1 MRLLLVVF
9 AGLAGAFWAAGVLGA
24 EQVAVYRA
32 EGSDVR
38 LFEQYDNDGYSLE
51 IAPNPDGSV
60 ELKVRVSDAPLQSR
74 APFPVASPI
83 SDGTLPPAPDRDLF
97 AQQRVEGSRT
107 QAEAVRRLLLAVASE
122 VSYDPDRVRL
132 QDPAAVFSSRRA
144 YCVGFAELAVDLLRR
159 IGIAARTVQ
168 GVLRTGTDDPAFD
181 PAIGGAYHRW
191 IEVYYPDRGYV
202 FSDPRLSVNGVDA
215 RYIPFSMRALT
226 RPRTLHVSAE
236 TISGELRYEPVQ
248 AGETKV
254 RVRATR

>member
-1 MRLLLVVF
+1 MRHLVLVF
-9 AGLAGAFWAAGVLGA
+9 AGAVWAAAALGA

-32 EGSDVR
+32 EGADVR

-51 IAPNPDGSV
+51 ISGNADGSV

-74 APFPVASPI
+74 AAFPVTAPV

-97 AQQRVEGSRT
+97 ARQHVEGSRT
-107 QAEAVRRLLLAVASE
+107 QPEAVRRLLLAIASE
-122 VSYDPDRVRL
+122 VSYDPDRIRL

-168 GVLRTGTDDPAFD
+168 GVLRTSSDDPAYD
-181 PAIGGAYHRW
+181 AAIGGAYHRW

-202 FSDPRLSVNGVDA
+202 FSDPRFSVNGVDA
-215 RYIPFSMRALT
+215 RYIPFSTRALT

-236 TISGELRYEPVQ
+236 TMSGELRYDPVQ
-248 AGETKV
+248 AGDTKV
-254 RVRATR
+254 RVRAVK